1 MNYKLQNNILL
12 SHLIMVQLPPRWTTN
27 YRTTSSSV
35 ISSWYSYL
43 LDELQTTEQHP
54 PQSSHH
60 GTATSWMNYKLQN
73 NIILSHLVMV
83 QLPPGWTTNYRTT
96 SSSVILSWY
105 SYLLDEL
112 QTTEQHH
119 PQSSCHGTATSW
131 MNYKLQNNIILR
143 HLVMVQLP
151 PGWTTNYRTTSSSDI
166 LSWYSY
172 LLDEL
177 QTIEQHHPQT
187 SCHGT
192 ATSWMNYKL
201 QNIILRHLVMV
212 QLPPGWTTN
221 YRTTSSSDILSWYSY
236 LLDELQTIEQHHPQT
251 SCHGTATSWM
261 NYKLQNNIILRHL
274 VMVQLPPGWTTNYR
288 TTSSSVILSWY
299 SYLLDEL
306 QTTEQHHPQSS
317 CYGH

>member
-1 MNYKLQNNILL
+1 
-12 SHLIMVQLPPRWTTN
+12 
-27 YRTTSSSV
+27 
-35 ISSWYSYL
+35 
-43 LDELQTTEQHP
+43 
-54 PQSSHH
+54 
-60 GTATSWMNYKLQN
+60 
-73 NIILSHLVMV
+73 MV
-83 QLPPGWTTNYRTT
+83 QLPPGWTTNYRT

-112 QTTEQHH
+112 QTIEHH
-119 PQSSCHGTATSW
+119 PQSSCPDTATSCKMNNILIYNAYSYLLQNNSRIISSDSYVLKDYNVLVMVQLPPGWTTNYRTSSSLILSWYSYLLDELQTIEHHPHSSCHGTATSW

-151 PGWTTNYRTTSSSDI
+151 PGWTTNYRTSSSLI

-177 QTIEQHHPQT
+177 QTIEHHPHS

-201 QNIILRHLVMV
+201 QNIILTHLVMV

-221 YRTTSSSDILSWYSY
+221 YRTSSSLILSWYSY
-236 LLDELQTIEQHHPQT
+236 LLDELQTIEQHPHS

-261 NYKLQNNIILRHL
+261 NYKL
-274 VMVQLPPGWTTNYR
+274 
-288 TTSSSVILSWY
+288 
-299 SYLLDEL
+299 
-306 QTTEQHHPQSS
+306 
-317 CYGH
+317 

>member
-1 MNYKLQNNILL
+1 MI
-12 SHLIMVQLPPRWTTN
+12 
-27 YRTTSSSV
+27 
-35 ISSWYSYL
+35 
-43 LDELQTTEQHP
+43 
-54 PQSSHH
+54 
-60 GTATSWMNYKLQN
+60 
-73 NIILSHLVMV
+73 

-119 PQSSCHGTATSW
+119 PQTSCHGTATSW
-131 MNYKLQNNIILR
+131 MNYKLQNNIILS

-151 PGWTTNYRTTSSSDI
+151 PGWTTNYRTSSSLILSWYSYLLDELQTIEHHHPQSSSNYRTTSSSVI

-177 QTIEQHHPQT
+177 QTIEQHHPQ
-187 SCHGT
+187 S
-192 ATSWMNYKL
+192 
-201 QNIILRHLVMV
+201 
-212 QLPPGWTTN
+212 
-221 YRTTSSSDILSWYSY
+221 
-236 LLDELQTIEQHHPQT
+236 

-261 NYKLQNNIILRHL
+261 NYKLQNNVILRHL

-306 QTTEQHHPQSS
+306 QTTEQRHPQTSCHGTATSWMNYKLQNNTLSHLVMVQLPPRWTTNYRTTSS
-317 CYGH
+317 SDILSWYSYLLDELQTTEQHPPQTSCHGTATS